1 MQWVYSGGAGVGVAR
16 QRRNSLGAGLIFVAV
31 CTFVPLFLFSL
42 LSPID
47 PLLLATAS
55 RDRLV
60 HVFQVDQN
68 YTHLQTLYDHSAA
81 VTAVKFAGKF
91 LPPPLL
97 LCPSNSGPT
106 GY

>member
-16 QRRNSLGAGLIFVAV
+16 QRHGSLGAGLIFVAA
-31 CTFVPLFLFSL
+31 CSFVLLFFSFFC
-42 LSPID
+42 PPD

-68 YTHLQTLYDHSAA
+68 YAHLQTLYDHSAA
-81 VTAVKFAGKF
+81 VTAVKFAGKS